1 MNISGDFLLILIKWG
16 VNGGVI
22 VLYEINYR
30 KFTLRRRNRMCPEAE
45 QSRRTEARTVHIR
58 SGQLPST
65 ETGLALCTDW
75 SRAEDPGRSRRSEL
89 SGSGSAHSGQER

>member
-58 SGQLPST
+58 SGRLPISKC
-65 ETGLALCTDW
+65 EPAYKQKVLCKRTY
-75 SRAEDPGRSRRSEL
+75 L
-89 SGSGSAHSGQER
+89 